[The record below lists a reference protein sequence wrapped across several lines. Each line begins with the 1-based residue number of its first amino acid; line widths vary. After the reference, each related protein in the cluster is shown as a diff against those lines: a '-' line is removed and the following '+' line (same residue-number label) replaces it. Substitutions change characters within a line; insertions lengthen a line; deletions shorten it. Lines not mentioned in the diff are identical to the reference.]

1 MKALLITLSRD
12 IDLINYFLR
21 AFFFVHLIYIIFLF
35 NCVSLFDSPEKSLCF
50 REQKKNHFIIKPEID
65 DKMLLVIIT
74 MKTIKGS
81 MKKKIIVSFDYL
93 PKCYNWD

>member
-1 MKALLITLSRD
+1 MYVLEKKSTI
-12 IDLINYFLR
+12 
-21 AFFFVHLIYIIFLF
+21 FFV
-35 NCVSLFDSPEKSLCF
+35 
-50 REQKKNHFIIKPEID
+50 HFIIKPEID

-81 MKKKIIVSFDYL
+81 KNKKKIIVSFDYL